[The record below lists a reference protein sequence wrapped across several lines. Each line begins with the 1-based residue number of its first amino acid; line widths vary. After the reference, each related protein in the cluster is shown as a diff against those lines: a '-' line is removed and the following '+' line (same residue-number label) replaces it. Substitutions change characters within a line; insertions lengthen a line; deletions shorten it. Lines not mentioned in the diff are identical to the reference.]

1 MNQEFKM
8 HISPP
13 SFLHCFCR
21 SLGSVGH
28 EWYNNG
34 REMNANTRGLD
45 SNWSSQKLF
54 LSYYNSAESVT
65 AIFFAK
71 CMELQSNFIIMN

>member
-1 MNQEFKM
+1 MYMQCICNFISIYKKKIVFLFYKITMNQEFKM

-21 SLGSVGH
+21 SLDSVGL

-34 REMNANTRGLD
+34 REMNANTKVLG
-45 SNWSSQKLF
+45 
-54 LSYYNSAESVT
+54 
-65 AIFFAK
+65 
-71 CMELQSNFIIMN
+71 